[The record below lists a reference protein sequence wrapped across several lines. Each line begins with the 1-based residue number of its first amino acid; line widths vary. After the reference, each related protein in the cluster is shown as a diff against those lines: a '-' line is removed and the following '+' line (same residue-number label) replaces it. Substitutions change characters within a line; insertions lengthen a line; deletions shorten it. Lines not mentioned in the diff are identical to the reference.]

1 MTVEL
6 EPWPE
11 LEGLGEKTSAFR
23 LTLSK
28 DDDRR
33 AVVHPALWK
42 LIGLSSLDLSAI
54 GLRRLDAEL
63 PSAEG
68 EIEGDCIEVPAAAPG
83 LRQLKSLRD
92 LSLADNILGP
102 VLQPDGTLHGLTSLR
117 SLDLQGNALVSLPAA
132 LVSLTALNSLN
143 IGRNQ
148 LQELPWISL
157 SLLPELRL
165 LNAPYN
171 ALVGAAVAAGSALP
185 LALKELSLR
194 GNKLTEEAGLAPLG
208 ELQML
213 CSLDIAENALEGLP
227 QELAVGCPKLSR
239 LDIAGNQFA
248 DKKLAKLAEGQ
259 SEQAPAKP
267 ILEVLRKGQS
277 RRQMKAEKGP
287 SIKQHRPA
295 PRLYVPLASARK
307 DEDSEDEV
315 VATPV
320 PKSKKGKKGKG
331 AKAPTPAKVSS
342 APSNPRK
349 TVAVS
354 RDVLAVR
361 PHFLA
366 ALLHVVVDQTP
377 VTEGEG
383 ADSDDDQ
390 PNRALPYFF
399 LAEGCSNDAEA
410 AGFNSNFESCLGL
423 IESGVGGSGS
433 DGVCS
438 AVATAMSRL
447 KDFVAAQTRIHA
459 APDLGNK
466 RRAGALGAHNAENVS
481 WPLHFQAIPHDEV
494 RFSPLSIGWMQEK
507 GVVSAGAFAREAVA
521 GRISGA
527 PKDVSNALQGPAAQL
542 LSMPLCPHVTD
553 AQGKVL
559 SVHPMSNGWE
569 TRNTADAHGSV
580 LLECSSATSEH
591 TCRKMLLALIRDAI
605 ELVEGGGCS
614 ASLEK
619 RRVRLLVE
627 PVNVVCEWN
636 TTLLRAEFPSH
647 EELLSLPPLPA
658 YCGIVVAD
666 CEDVDSDSG

>member
-1 MTVEL
+1 MPVAL

-11 LEGLGEKTSAFR
+11 LEGLDEKTSAFR

-42 LIGLSSLDLSAI
+42 LIGLSSLDLSAV

-63 PSAEG
+63 PSAEAG
-68 EIEGDCIEVPAAAPG
+68 TEDDCIEAVAAAPG

-92 LSLADNILGP
+92 VTLADNILGP
-102 VLQPDGTLHGLTSLR
+102 VLQPDGVLHGLTSLR

-171 ALVGAAVAAGSALP
+171 ALVGAAVASGSALP
-185 LALKELSLR
+185 LALRELSLR
-194 GNKLTEEAGLAPLG
+194 GNQLTDEAGLAPLG
-208 ELQML
+208 ELQLL

-227 QELAVGCPKLSR
+227 QELAAGCPKLSR
-239 LDIAGNQFA
+239 LDITGNQFA

-287 SIKQHRPA
+287 SIKQGQHA
-295 PRLYVPLASARK
+295 PRLYVPFASLRR
-307 DEDSEDEV
+307 DEDSEGEV
-315 VATPV
+315 MATLVA
-320 PKSKKGKKGKG
+320 KSKKGKKGKG
-331 AKAPTPAKVSS
+331 AKAPTPAKVYS
-342 APSNPRK
+342 APASPRR
-349 TVAVS
+349 TVTVS
-354 RDVLAVR
+354 RDVLAVC

-366 ALLHVVVDQTP
+366 ALLHVVVDQSP
-377 VTEGEG
+377 VSKGED

-390 PNRALPYFF
+390 PNCALPYFF
-399 LAEGCSNDAEA
+399 FAEGCPDDAEA
-410 AGFNSNFESCLGL
+410 ARFYHNFESCLGL
-423 IESGVGGSGS
+423 IEGGVGGIGS
-433 DGVCS
+433 DAVCS

-447 KDFVAAQTRIHA
+447 KAFVAAQTRIHA

-466 RRAGALGAHNAENVS
+466 RRVGALGAHNAEHVS

-494 RFSPLSIGWMQEK
+494 RFAPLSIGWMQEK

-527 PKDVSNALQGPAAQL
+527 PKDLSDSLQRPAAQL

-553 AQGKVL
+553 AKGKVL
-559 SVHPMSNGWE
+559 SVHPMSNCWE

-580 LLECSSATSEH
+580 LLECSSATSEFI
-591 TCRKMLLALIRDAI
+591 CRKMLLALIRDAI
-605 ELVEGGGCS
+605 ELVEGGDCS
-614 ASLEK
+614 ANLEK
-619 RRVRLLVE
+619 RKVRLLVE
-627 PVNVVCEWN
+627 PVNVVCEWDRR
-636 TTLLRAEFPSH
+636 LLRAEFPSH

-658 YCGIVVAD
+658 YCGTAAAD
-666 CEDVDSDSG
+666 CEVVDSDSA